1 MNPYKYKFY
10 FFKAIKG
17 NKIGYS
23 QIMFSVAKHILP
35 RLFATN
41 LTRAFR
47 TESMQVGISCQ

>member
-35 RLFATN
+35 HLFAAN
-41 LTRAFR
+41 LTWAFR